1 MDPQWRQKARVK
13 LHLEAQ
19 RLWPFTP
26 SKFSAAFRYQY
37 VISKEKIDLPG
48 FQTYANLSWQV
59 HSGSGLPVCELAD
72 RDGRQVGYVIGI
84 AVGPDGLLSAKRNRL
99 PVSLDDPKFWEAL
112 ERYLVEVAGRY
123 AFLVEVHKEVRFYVD
138 PVGMIG
144 AVYNKKDRLLAASP
158 LLAITGPM
166 VPNPKFDFDL
176 IREHGGKFSLFHTA
190 DARVRRLNP
199 NSYLSLD
206 NFSENR
212 HWPKDEVFATSEN
225 GVLDFYQEIQA
236 RTEFNIAEISKA
248 YSVSIPVTGGQDS
261 RLILAFA
268 KKSASNISRFYTHIN
283 NYATRRDAAIGKE
296 LCAAAGVPHEVH
308 DRRNSEMQKWQRNA
322 FQASWNL
329 TFGIAAPLPHEYGN
343 GVILNVPENDII
355 LRGHQTDI
363 LRAVYVFK
371 PKKYWSDF
379 RWQIQRMLIVPP
391 EMFTD
396 EVAERFKD
404 DFYQWQRSLP
414 INAMEKAADFMF
426 LEVYYNS
433 GLGAMFPALW
443 RNFYMSPFNSR
454 RLITLALSFSEDVR
468 RSSFPVFDLVERACP
483 PLSAVPFDFEL
494 HADLS
499 YLQDAS
505 HCREVTASRIAET
518 RDRLAVHG
526 AATEQ

>member
-1 MDPQWRQKARVK
+1 M
-13 LHLEAQ
+13 
-19 RLWPFTP
+19 
-26 SKFSAAFRYQY
+26 
-37 VISKEKIDLPG
+37 ISQEEIDLPG
-48 FQTYANLSWQV
+48 FQTYANLSWRV
-59 HSGSGLPVCELAD
+59 HSGAGLPVCELAD

-84 AVGPDGLLSAKRNRL
+84 AVGPDALLSAKQNRL
-99 PVSLDDPKFWEAL
+99 PISLDDPKFWEGL

-123 AFLVEVHKEVRFYVD
+123 AILVEVHKDVRFYVD

-158 LLAITGPM
+158 LLAITDPM

-206 NFSENR
+206 NFSEYR
-212 HWPKDEVFATSEN
+212 HWPKDEVFATPEN
-225 GVLDFYQEIQA
+225 EVLDCYQEIQA
-236 RTEFNIAEISKA
+236 RTAFNIAQISQA
-248 YSVSIPVTGGQDS
+248 YSVSMPITGGQDS
-261 RLILAFA
+261 RLLLAFA
-268 KKSASNISRFYTHIN
+268 QKSATNISRFYTHIN

-296 LCAAAGVPHEVH
+296 LCAAIGVPHEVH
-308 DRRNSEMQKWQRNA
+308 DWRNSEIKKWQRNE
-322 FQASWNL
+322 FQTSWNL
-329 TFGIAAPLPHEYGN
+329 AFGTETPMPHEYRN
-343 GVILNVPENDII
+343 GVILNVPEKDII

-371 PKKYWSDF
+371 PKEYWSDY
-379 RWQIQRMLIVPP
+379 RWQIQRMLIVPHH
-391 EMFTD
+391 MFTD

-404 DFYQWQRSLP
+404 DFYHWQRSLP
-414 INAMEKAADFMF
+414 VNAMEKAADFMF
-426 LEVYYNS
+426 LEVHYNS
-433 GLGAMFPALW
+433 GIGATFPALS

-468 RSSFPVFDLVERACP
+468 RSSLPVFDLVERACP
-483 PLSAVPFDFEL
+483 PLSAVPLDFEL

-505 HCREVTASRIAET
+505 HCREVTANRIAET
-518 RDRLAVHG
+518 RDRLSVLG
-526 AATEQ
+526 AAAEQQIS